1 MSIPRTRGALAPLTF
16 LAATVVALTCL
27 AARAPQATAAAGQTA
42 SLDARIP
49 LDSAITTGRL
59 ANGLKYYLRTN
70 KEPQNRAELRLV
82 VNAGSNLEEDDQRGL
97 AHMVEHMAFNG
108 TKHFPKQ
115 DVVAFMQAIGMQ
127 FGAHVNAY
135 TSFDETVFQLQIPT
149 DRPIFIDKAMQ
160 ILQDWSHDVTF
171 DPAIV
176 DKERGVITEEWRLGL
191 GAGERLQQKQ
201 FPVLLAGSR
210 YADRQPIGKMDVI
223 QNFKVERLKQFYQ
236 DWYRPDLMGIVAVG
250 DFDKTAMENLIKQNF
265 GSLTNPP
272 KERPRQVFDVPDHP
286 GTTYAVATDKEMTQT
301 TVGIYNLLPFQVQL
315 TNRDY
320 RRYIVENLYGE
331 LLAARLAE
339 LGQRPDAPFLAAA
352 ANHSLLVRTKNES
365 SLNALV
371 KEDGIDRGLDALVTE
386 AQRISR
392 FGFTA
397 TELERQKQNLL
408 RGYEQ
413 LNTEKNTHES
423 KTLAEE
429 YIRNFLQQEPLP
441 GIQYEYDM
449 HKQFLPGV
457 TLEEINALARTW
469 TADKSR
475 VVVVSAPEKPGLA
488 VPDAAK
494 LAAVIKTAAA
504 RDTKAFVDTVSSATL
519 MDTAPTPGAVVKTNS
534 KSGLGLTEW
543 ELANGVKVVLMPTTF
558 KEDEVVFRGFA
569 PGGNSLASDQDF
581 ISAAT
586 ADQVVFRGG
595 LGKFSLNELSK
606 VLAGKVA
613 LVQPQIG
620 DSDQGVS
627 GGGSRQDL
635 ETIFQLI
642 YMTFTQPRADPDMFN
657 LMTGQL
663 KSVLANQTAT
673 PEFVFEQAKT
683 AALTQNH
690 PRARPLTADMIS
702 QMSLDKSMA
711 FYKERFADASGFTF
725 VFVGSFDLATM
736 KPLVEKYLG
745 SLPSTYKH
753 ETWKDVGIR
762 APRGI
767 VTKRV
772 EKGIEPKSQAAIIF
786 TGPFEWDPMERIAMR
801 AMTDMLEGALRL
813 SLREQLGGTYSVG
826 VTPNTTKIP
835 RPEYSVE
842 IEFGCA
848 PDRTDSLIK
857 TVFKEI
863 EDLKAN
869 GPSQQ
874 QINDAK
880 TLMTREFETNSKQ
893 NLYLRSQIAQK
904 YAFGEPVEDV
914 FTTPQ
919 LFSRLTAAMVQ
930 EAAKKYLDTNNYVQV
945 TLFPEKK

>member
-1 MSIPRTRGALAPLTF
+1 MRILRTRGALAPLTF
-16 LAATVVALTCL
+16 LAATVVAVTCL
-27 AARAPQATAAAGQTA
+27 VARAPQATAASGQTT
-42 SLDARIP
+42 SLDALIP
-49 LDSAITTGRL
+49 MDAQITTGKL
-59 ANGLKYYLRTN
+59 PNGLKYYLRTN

-82 VNAGSNLEEDDQRGL
+82 VNAGSNQEEEDQRGL

-108 TKHFPKQ
+108 TKNFPKQ

-149 DRPIFIDKAMQ
+149 DRPIFIDRAML
-160 ILQDWSHDVTF
+160 ILQDWAHDLTF
-171 DPAIV
+171 DPTIV
-176 DKERGVITEEWRLGL
+176 DKERGVVTEEWRLGL
-191 GAGERLQQKQ
+191 GAGQRLQQKQ

-210 YADRQPIGKMDVI
+210 YADREPIGKMDVI

-250 DFDKTAMENLIKQNF
+250 DFDKTAMENMIKKNF
-265 GSLTNPP
+265 GPLTNPP

-286 GTTYAVATDKEMTQT
+286 GTTYAVATDKEMTAT
-301 TVGIYNLLPFQVQL
+301 TVGIYNLLPFQLQL

-331 LLAARLAE
+331 LLGARLAE

-352 ANHSLLVRTKNES
+352 ANHSLLVRTKYES

-457 TLEEINALARTW
+457 TLEEINTLARAW

-488 VPDAAK
+488 VPDATK
-494 LAAVIKTAAA
+494 LAAVIKAASA
-504 RDTKAFVDTVSSATL
+504 RDAKPFVDTVSSATL
-519 MDTAPTPGAVVKTNS
+519 MDAAPTPGAVVKTNA
-534 KSGLGLTEW
+534 KTGLGLTEW

-581 ISAAT
+581 IPAAT

-595 LGKFSLNELSK
+595 LGKFSLNELTK

-620 DSDQGVS
+620 DSDEGVS
-627 GGGSRQDL
+627 GGGSRKDL

-642 YMTFTQPRADPDMFN
+642 YLTFTQPRADPDMFN
-657 LMTGQL
+657 LVTGQL
-663 KSVLANQTAT
+663 KSVLANQSAT

-690 PRARPLTADMIS
+690 MRARPLTADMIS
-702 QMSLDKSMA
+702 QMSLEKSIA

-725 VFVGSFDLATM
+725 VFVGSFDLPAI

-762 APRGI
+762 APRGV

-826 VTPNTTKIP
+826 VTPNTSKIP
-835 RPEYSVE
+835 RSEYSVE

-848 PDRTDSLIK
+848 PDRTDALIK

-904 YAFGEPVEDV
+904 YAYGEPVEDV

-930 EAAKKYLDTNNYVQV
+930 DAARKYLDVNNYVQV

>member
-1 MSIPRTRGALAPLTF
+1 MSIPRTRGALAPLTL

-27 AARAPQATAAAGQTA
+27 AARAPQTAAAAAQTL
-42 SLDARIP
+42 SLDAPIP
-49 LDSAITTGRL
+49 MDAQITTGRL

-82 VNAGSNLEEDDQRGL
+82 VNAGSNQEDDDQRGL

-108 TKHFPKQ
+108 TKHVPKQ

-149 DRPIFIDKAMQ
+149 DRPIFIDKSMQ
-160 ILQDWSHDVTF
+160 ILQDWAHDVTF

-223 QNFKVERLKQFYQ
+223 QSFKVERLKQFYQ

-250 DFDKTAMENLIKQNF
+250 DFDKTAMENMIKQNF

-272 KERPRQVFDVPDHP
+272 KERTRQLFDVPDHP

-301 TVGIYNLLPFQVQL
+301 TVGIYNLLPFQLQA

-320 RRYIVENLYGE
+320 RRYMVENLYGE
-331 LLAARLAE
+331 LLAARLTE
-339 LGQRPDAPFLAAA
+339 LGQRSDAPFLAAA

-386 AQRISR
+386 AQRISK

-457 TLEEINALARTW
+457 TLEEINTMARAW

-494 LAAVIKTAAA
+494 LAAVIKSASA
-504 RDTKAFVDTVSSATL
+504 RDAKPFVDTVSSATL
-519 MDTAPTPGAVVKTNS
+519 MDAAPAPGAVVKTNT

-581 ISAAT
+581 VAAAT

-595 LGKFSLNELSK
+595 VGKFSLNELSK

-627 GGGSRQDL
+627 GGGSAKDL

-642 YMTFTQPRADPDMFN
+642 YLTFTQPRADPDMFN
-657 LMTGQL
+657 LVTGQL
-663 KSVLANQTAT
+663 KSVLANQSAT

-690 PRARPLTADMIS
+690 LRARPLTADMIS
-702 QMSLDKSMA
+702 QMSLEKSMA

-725 VFVGSFDLATM
+725 VFVGSFDLPAI

-826 VTPNTTKIP
+826 VTPNTSKIP
-835 RPEYSVE
+835 RSEYSVE

-848 PDRTDSLIK
+848 PDRTDALIK

-930 EAAKKYLDTNNYVQV
+930 DAAKKYLDVNNYVQV

>member
-1 MSIPRTRGALAPLTF
+1 MRILRTRGALAPLTF
-16 LAATVVALTCL
+16 LAATVVAVTCL
-27 AARAPQATAAAGQTA
+27 VARAPQATAASGQTT
-42 SLDARIP
+42 SLDALIP
-49 LDSAITTGRL
+49 MDAQITTGKL
-59 ANGLKYYLRTN
+59 PNGLKYYLRTN

-82 VNAGSNLEEDDQRGL
+82 VNAGSNQEEEDQRGL

-108 TKHFPKQ
+108 TKNFPKQ

-149 DRPIFIDKAMQ
+149 DRPIFIDRAML
-160 ILQDWSHDVTF
+160 ILQDWAHDVTF
-171 DPAIV
+171 DPTIV
-176 DKERGVITEEWRLGL
+176 DKERGVVTEEWRLGL
-191 GAGERLQQKQ
+191 GAGQRLQQKQ

-210 YADRQPIGKMDVI
+210 YADREPIGKMDVI

-236 DWYRPDLMGIVAVG
+236 NWYRPDLMGIVAVG
-250 DFDKTAMENLIKQNF
+250 DFDKTAMENMIKKNF

-286 GTTYAVATDKEMTQT
+286 GTTYAVATDKEMTAT
-301 TVGIYNLLPFQVQL
+301 TVGIYNLLPFQLQL

-331 LLAARLAE
+331 LLGARLAE

-352 ANHSLLVRTKNES
+352 ANHSLLVRTKYES

-392 FGFTA
+392 YGFTA

-457 TLEEINALARTW
+457 TLEEINTLARAW

-488 VPDAAK
+488 VPDATK
-494 LAAVIKTAAA
+494 LAAVIKAASA
-504 RDTKAFVDTVSSATL
+504 RDAKPFVDTVSSATL
-519 MDTAPTPGAVVKTNS
+519 MDAAPTPGAVVKTNA
-534 KSGLGLTEW
+534 KTGLGLTEW

-581 ISAAT
+581 IPAAT

-595 LGKFSLNELSK
+595 LGKFSLNELTK

-620 DSDQGVS
+620 DSDEGVS
-627 GGGSRQDL
+627 GGGSRKDL

-642 YMTFTQPRADPDMFN
+642 YLTFTQPRADPDMFN
-657 LMTGQL
+657 LVTGQL
-663 KSVLANQTAT
+663 KSVLANQSAT

-690 PRARPLTADMIS
+690 MRARPLTADMIS

-725 VFVGSFDLATM
+725 VFVGSFDLPAI

-762 APRGI
+762 APRGV

-826 VTPNTTKIP
+826 VTPNTSKIP
-835 RPEYSVE
+835 RSEYSVE
-842 IEFGCA
+842 IEFGCS
-848 PDRTDSLIK
+848 PDRTDALIK

-904 YAFGEPVEDV
+904 YAYGEPVEDV
-914 FTTPQ
+914 FTAPQ

-930 EAAKKYLDTNNYVQV
+930 DAARKYLDVNNYVQV

>member
-1 MSIPRTRGALAPLTF
+1 
-16 LAATVVALTCL
+16 
-27 AARAPQATAAAGQTA
+27 
-42 SLDARIP
+42 
-49 LDSAITTGRL
+49 
-59 ANGLKYYLRTN
+59 
-70 KEPQNRAELRLV
+70 
-82 VNAGSNLEEDDQRGL
+82 
-97 AHMVEHMAFNG
+97 
-108 TKHFPKQ
+108 
-115 DVVAFMQAIGMQ
+115 
-127 FGAHVNAY
+127 
-135 TSFDETVFQLQIPT
+135 
-149 DRPIFIDKAMQ
+149 
-160 ILQDWSHDVTF
+160 
-171 DPAIV
+171 
-176 DKERGVITEEWRLGL
+176 
-191 GAGERLQQKQ
+191 
-201 FPVLLAGSR
+201 
-210 YADRQPIGKMDVI
+210 
-223 QNFKVERLKQFYQ
+223 
-236 DWYRPDLMGIVAVG
+236 
-250 DFDKTAMENLIKQNF
+250 
-265 GSLTNPP
+265 
-272 KERPRQVFDVPDHP
+272 
-286 GTTYAVATDKEMTQT
+286 
-301 TVGIYNLLPFQVQL
+301 
-315 TNRDY
+315 
-320 RRYIVENLYGE
+320 
-331 LLAARLAE
+331 
-339 LGQRPDAPFLAAA
+339 
-352 ANHSLLVRTKNES
+352 
-365 SLNALV
+365 
-371 KEDGIDRGLDALVTE
+371 
-386 AQRISR
+386 
-392 FGFTA
+392 
-397 TELERQKQNLL
+397 
-408 RGYEQ
+408 
-413 LNTEKNTHES
+413 
-423 KTLAEE
+423 
-429 YIRNFLQQEPLP
+429 
-441 GIQYEYDM
+441 M

-457 TLEEINALARTW
+457 TLEEINTLARAW

-488 VPDAAK
+488 VPDATK
-494 LAAVIKTAAA
+494 LAAVIKAASA
-504 RDTKAFVDTVSSATL
+504 RDAKPFVDTVSSATL
-519 MDTAPTPGAVVKTNS
+519 MDAAPTPGAVVKTNA
-534 KSGLGLTEW
+534 KTGLGLTEW

-581 ISAAT
+581 IPAAT

-595 LGKFSLNELSK
+595 LGKFSLNELTK

-620 DSDQGVS
+620 DSDEGVS
-627 GGGSRQDL
+627 GGGSRKDL

-642 YMTFTQPRADPDMFN
+642 YLTFTQPRADPDMFN
-657 LMTGQL
+657 LVTGQL
-663 KSVLANQTAT
+663 KSVLANQSAT

-690 PRARPLTADMIS
+690 MRARPLTADMIS
-702 QMSLDKSMA
+702 QMSLEKSIA

-725 VFVGSFDLATM
+725 VFVGSFDLPAI

-762 APRGI
+762 APRGV

-826 VTPNTTKIP
+826 VTPNTSKIP
-835 RPEYSVE
+835 RSEYSVE
-842 IEFGCA
+842 IEFGCS
-848 PDRTDSLIK
+848 PDRTDALIK

-904 YAFGEPVEDV
+904 YAYGEPVEDV

-930 EAAKKYLDTNNYVQV
+930 DAARKYLDVNNYVQV

>member
-1 MSIPRTRGALAPLTF
+1 MSIPRTRGALAPLTL

-27 AARAPQATAAAGQTA
+27 AARAPQTAAAAAQTL
-42 SLDARIP
+42 SLDAPIP
-49 LDSAITTGRL
+49 MDAQITTGRL

-82 VNAGSNLEEDDQRGL
+82 VNAGSNQEDDDQRGL

-149 DRPIFIDKAMQ
+149 DRPIFIDKSMQ
-160 ILQDWSHDVTF
+160 ILQDWAHDVTF

-223 QNFKVERLKQFYQ
+223 QSFKVERLKQFYQ

-250 DFDKTAMENLIKQNF
+250 DFDKTAMENMIKQNF

-272 KERPRQVFDVPDHP
+272 KERTRQLFDVPDHP

-301 TVGIYNLLPFQVQL
+301 TVGIYNLLPFQLQA

-320 RRYIVENLYGE
+320 RRYMVENLYGE
-331 LLAARLAE
+331 LLAARLTE
-339 LGQRPDAPFLAAA
+339 LGQRSDAPFLAAA

-386 AQRISR
+386 AQRISK

-457 TLEEINALARTW
+457 TLEEINTMARAW

-494 LAAVIKTAAA
+494 LAAVIKSASA
-504 RDTKAFVDTVSSATL
+504 RDAKPFVDTVSSATL
-519 MDTAPTPGAVVKTNS
+519 MDAAPAPGAVVKTNT

-581 ISAAT
+581 VAAAT

-595 LGKFSLNELSK
+595 VGKFSLNELSK

-627 GGGSRQDL
+627 GGGSAKDL

-642 YMTFTQPRADPDMFN
+642 YLTFTQPRADPDMFN
-657 LMTGQL
+657 LVTGQL
-663 KSVLANQTAT
+663 KSVLANQSAT

-690 PRARPLTADMIS
+690 LRARPLTADMIS
-702 QMSLDKSMA
+702 QMSLEKSMA

-725 VFVGSFDLATM
+725 VFVGSFDLPAI

-826 VTPNTTKIP
+826 VTPNTSKIP

-848 PDRTDSLIK
+848 PDRTDALIK

-880 TLMTREFETNSKQ
+880 TLMTREYETNSKQ

-914 FTTPQ
+914 FTAPQ
-919 LFSRLTAAMVQ
+919 LYSRLTAAMVQ
-930 EAAKKYLDTNNYVQV
+930 NAAKKYLDVNNYVQV